1 MSIRLRAFLYTLG
14 VFGATVI
21 GAMATA
27 QILNAIPERY
37 YGPIAVTVIV
47 GLLFNLVY
55 SSCKSWLE
63 IQEKYK
69 NLADKK

>member
-21 GAMATA
+21 GAMATSK
-27 QILNAIPERY
+27 ILNAIPEEY
-37 YGPIAVTVIV
+37 YGPIFFAIIV
-47 GLLFNLVY
+47 SLLFNLFY
-55 SSCKSWLE
+55 STCKSWLE